1 MHVSNVYITFLYDQS
16 RIDLLIV
23 VFELQ
28 WITGPS
34 ELPIICLAAAT
45 GNIEILRQVLNDA
58 CFDPFQ
64 RDVRGRTGKAIQCAE
79 TYPYVS
85 GIFVPN
91 VVWLDEL
98 HESLAHESSPREG
111 RVNKRYS
118 GRKGCINMLLQAGLD
133 IWQKDNDGK
142 IASPGREINDDE
154 FISWW
159 HEKMAKEA
167 LDLRN
172 NLNQGGNAI
181 SVIGALIATAS
192 YVGPLQPPL
201 SYGSDPSMHLSPTSD
216 NTGYAHVWDPYV
228 KIFMVSNSLSF
239 YLAIASIMLAVVP
252 SLPMPQEALL
262 NELSRT
268 RRTVALAICVLLLSV
283 VGILVSYATASIAIM
298 PNHTSLINAR
308 WTSFPA
314 FVGGFACLIGIIL
327 FLNRVIRLM
336 YPEMCRWF
344 GKVLYGIWKTFG
356 DNLYE
361 VWEMTFGKM
370 LHRLKCG
377 WLWRRALDPCT
388 H

>member
-1 MHVSNVYITFLYDQS
+1 M
-16 RIDLLIV
+16 
-23 VFELQ
+23 
-28 WITGPS
+28 
-34 ELPIICLAAAT
+34 
-45 GNIEILRQVLNDA
+45 GNTKILRQVLNDA
-58 CFDPFQ
+58 RFDPLE
-64 RDVRGRTGKAIQCAE
+64 RDARGRTCLHYAVLESIHPSARYRSSWSKTIPGTQA
-79 TYPYVS
+79 YPYVS

-98 HESLAHESSPREG
+98 HESSPYVR
-111 RVNKRYS
+111 RVNKGYS
-118 GRKGCINMLLQAGLD
+118 GRKGCINMLLQTGLD
-133 IWQKDNDGK
+133 IWQKDFNGNF
-142 IASPGREINDDE
+142 ANPGREFKNVD
-154 FISWW
+154 FVSWW

-201 SYGSDPSMHLSPTSD
+201 SYGSDPSMQLSPTSD

-252 SLPMPQEALL
+252 SLPMPQQALL
-262 NELSRT
+262 NEFDRT
-268 RRTVALAICVLLLSV
+268 RKTVASAICVLMLSV
-283 VGILVSYATASIAIM
+283 GGILVSYATASIAVM

-308 WTSFPA
+308 WTSYPA

-344 GKVLYGIWKTFG
+344 GKVLYGIWKTSG
-356 DNLYE
+356 NVLCRSSIVGSCKNNSE
-361 VWEMTFGKM
+361 NKK
-370 LHRLKCG
+370 RKN
-377 WLWRRALDPCT
+377 
-388 H
+388 